1 MLAELFNVSPEWSAN
16 FLLVLVR
23 ISSAIVAMPIFGA
36 RTIPAQAKIGLAVVL
51 SLIALP
57 MHQGPV
63 APAPENMLVFAAAV
77 GSEALI
83 GFVIGIAVSFVF
95 HALEMGASLIGV
107 QIGFSF
113 GELINPMTGGQSG
126 VMESFY
132 RILATLV
139 FFSINGHHLVI
150 AGLLHTFEVVPAGT
164 ADLTLIAGDRAVP
177 FFISLFGVAVRVA
190 LPVTAALLLTDL
202 ALGIVER
209 AVPQMN
215 VLVVGM
221 PLKVGVGVFVL
232 AMSIPMVTA
241 FMGAV
246 FGDALVSASAFVG
259 P

>member
-23 ISSAIVAMPIFGA
+23 ISTAIVAMPIFGS
-36 RTIPAQAKIGLAVVL
+36 RGIPPQAKIGLAVLL
-51 SLIALP
+51 SLIVLP
-57 MHQGPV
+57 LHQGP
-63 APAPENMLVFAAAV
+63 ARPAAEDMLVFAAAV

-83 GFVIGIAVSFVF
+83 GFVIGIAVALVF
-95 HALEMGASLIGV
+95 QALEMGASLIGV
-107 QIGFSF
+107 QIGFSL

-132 RILATLV
+132 RVLATLV
-139 FFSINGHHLVI
+139 FFSINGHHLAI

-164 ADLTLIAGDRAVP
+164 ADLTLIAGDRVVP
-177 FFISLFGVAVRVA
+177 FFIALFGIAVQVA

-215 VLVVGM
+215 VLVVGL

-232 AMSIPMVTA
+232 AMSLPMLTA

-246 FGDALVSASAFVG
+246 FGDALVSATAFVG